1 MNSKQINYRGGL
13 LIFSVPGHWEE
24 EYGEE
29 EGGVFYEDR
38 PDSGTLH
45 VNVISMKSP
54 HSVSKDD
61 ANKILESLGATVEI
75 EQLPNDLAL
84 RHFVRKST
92 EDGNNFVIHFWQIA
106 QTLKPDRVRLAIFS
120 FTFLEKDEKKKETLS
135 VLDFLNNAIR
145 NVRFANR

>member
-1 MNSKQINYRGGL
+1 MNSKTNQLQRQISH
-13 LIFSVPGHWEE
+13 FSVPASIGKKNRE
-24 EYGEE
+24 EE
-29 EGGVFYEDR
+29 EGGVFHEDR

-84 RHFVRKST
+84 RHFARKQKMVT
-92 EDGNNFVIHFWQIA
+92 I
-106 QTLKPDRVRLAIFS
+106 L
-120 FTFLEKDEKKKETLS
+120 
-135 VLDFLNNAIR
+135 
-145 NVRFANR
+145 